1 MVVEIVV
8 SACFPDVEVTDS
20 SGNVRQA
27 ILGAEGGHDGR
38 DDVGAVEGAE
48 VTAIGGE
55 GIRHGTSCASMK
67 ESDTSG
73 DSHVA
78 GTLGTVMLNHATL
91 ATEVG
96 NGVVLSSDGSSVSI
110 EGGGLSSDRGLE
122 IDNSSV
128 TVGDLGSKVVEGVT
142 EVVDMDG
149 HRST

>member
-1 MVVEIVV
+1 ME
-8 SACFPDVEVTDS
+8 
-20 SGNVRQA
+20 
-27 ILGAEGGHDGR
+27 
-38 DDVGAVEGAE
+38 
-48 VTAIGGE
+48 
-55 GIRHGTSCASMK
+55 
-67 ESDTSG
+67 ESDTGG